1 MQKIDTYLI
10 KWYGP
15 FNSKEELKA
24 WEDNRPEV
32 FNLYVFQARR
42 TGEQDKYYC
51 GMTVKQ
57 TVGRRMKN
65 NDHHIHDYENEQ
77 TEFLQIWIGTIA
89 NIKAK
94 EHDVRIC
101 ENIIISELATVGVG
115 AERLENR
122 TNRIPPVNDVYMI
135 NEWWKTNDD
144 EIKRKTRGSVPAII
158 PEVMTYYSETHALYG
173 VNRLRYIGFL

>member
-1 MQKIDTYLI
+1 
-10 KWYGP
+10 
-15 FNSKEELKA
+15 
-24 WEDNRPEV
+24 
-32 FNLYVFQARR
+32 
-42 TGEQDKYYC
+42 
-51 GMTVKQ
+51 
-57 TVGRRMKN
+57 MKN

-122 TNRIPPVNDVYMI
+122 TNRIPPANDVYMI

-173 VNRLRYIGFL
+173 VDRLRYIGFL